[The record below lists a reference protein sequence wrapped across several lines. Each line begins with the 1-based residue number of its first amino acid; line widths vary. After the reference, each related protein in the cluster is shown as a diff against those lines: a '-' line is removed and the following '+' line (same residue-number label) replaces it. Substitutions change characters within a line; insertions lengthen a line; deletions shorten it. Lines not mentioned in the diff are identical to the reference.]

1 MRTLQNLYEYIHVE
15 RMTFD
20 NDVMFK
26 VKVLFNR
33 KQYVFLSRNW
43 MAYNRIQKQGKVSV
57 RVTIYGYSMKGAYE
71 AFYNEFKKKR
81 AAGSIDVL

>member
-1 MRTLQNLYEYIHVE
+1 MRTLQNLYEYMRVE

-26 VKVLFNR
+26 VTVLFNR
-33 KQYVFLSRNW
+33 KQYRFLSRNW
-43 MAYNRIQKQGKVSV
+43 MAYNRIQKQDKVSD

-81 AAGSIDVL
+81 AAGAIDVL